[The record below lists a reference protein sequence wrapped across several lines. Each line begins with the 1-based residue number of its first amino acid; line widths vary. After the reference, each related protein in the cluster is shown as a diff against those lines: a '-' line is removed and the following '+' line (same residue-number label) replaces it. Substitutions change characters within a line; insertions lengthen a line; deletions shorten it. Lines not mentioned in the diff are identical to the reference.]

1 MRRAFFVFLHR
12 RPPQLLRDDGTLLP
26 YSSTPL
32 PHPPLTDLEIAHA
45 TPLLPIRDV
54 AAQIGIAENDLEQH
68 GKYIAKVPLR
78 LIDETQAHKSR
89 LILVTSISATR
100 AGIGKTTVSIGLA
113 LGLNRIGRKTVVALR
128 EPSLGPCFGMKGGAA
143 GGGHAQVLPM
153 EKINLHFTGDFHA
166 ITAAHNMIAAL
177 LDNYLYQ
184 HRAEGFGL
192 KEVLWR
198 RVLDVN
204 DRSLRSIVTGLG
216 PSVNG
221 IPTQAG
227 FDITP
232 ASELMAILC
241 LAADEADL
249 RRRIENILLGYRF
262 DGSPFTVK
270 DLGVAGAIV
279 VLLKDAL
286 DPNLVQT
293 TENTPAFVHGGPFA
307 NIAHGCNTVVA
318 TKMALSHADY
328 VITEAGFGADLG
340 AEKFYD
346 IKCRKAGLQP
356 ALTVLV
362 ATAQGLKMHGGVP
375 LDQIAEPNLEG
386 LRAGLPNL
394 DKHLR
399 NLRSFGQNVVIVF
412 NRFAADTDEEM
423 ELLRRHCEEVLE
435 APFVINNAYA
445 EGGAG
450 AEEMARI
457 VVDAV
462 EKTPSAPLR
471 FAYEDSDSLRTKI
484 EKVARHLYGAA
495 SVTFAKPALTRLRLA
510 ETLGMSHFP
519 VCIAKTQFSFSDDP
533 KQYGA
538 AEGFDFLIRDV
549 VINAGAE
556 MIVAIAG
563 DIMRMPG
570 LPKAPQALNIDYIN
584 GEITGLS

>member
-1 MRRAFFVFLHR
+1 M
-12 RPPQLLRDDGTLLP
+12 
-26 YSSTPL
+26 
-32 PHPPLTDLEIAHA
+32 TDLEIAHA

-54 AAQIGIAENDLEQH
+54 AAQIGIDENDLEQH

-286 DPNLVQT
+286 EPNLVQT

-450 AEEMARI
+450 AEEMAQI

-471 FAYEDSDSLRTKI
+471 FAYEDSDNLRTKI